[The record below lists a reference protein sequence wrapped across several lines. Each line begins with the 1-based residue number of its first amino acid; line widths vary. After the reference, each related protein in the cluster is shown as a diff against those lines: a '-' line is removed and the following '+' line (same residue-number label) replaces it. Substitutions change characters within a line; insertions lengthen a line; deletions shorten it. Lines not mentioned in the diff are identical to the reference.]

1 MTFWN
6 LYFYLLLPIPAKEN
20 MPLDIS
26 KEDVI

>member
-6 LYFYLLLPIPAKEN
+6 LYFHLLLPISVNEHI
-20 MPLDIS
+20 PLDIS